1 MLHGVYIIVGDAWVT
16 LLRLLKK
23 SDLLRI
29 PTSPDFVQIGR
40 TFGKISQVFVI
51 LVWIIR
57 ALLDVSHV
65 HRVWLRHDETV
76 H

>member
-16 LLRLLKK
+16 LLRLIKK
-23 SDLLRI
+23 SDLLWI
-29 PTSPDFVQIGR
+29 PTNPDFVQIGR
-40 TFGKISQVFVI
+40 TLGKVSQVFVI
-51 LVWIIR
+51 LIRIIG
-57 ALLDVSHV
+57 ALLGLSHV